1 MVTEGPED
9 AYAQFMFSEH
19 QTAATLPDSV
29 TPGSPTLTPASTSKY
44 EHDIRDHEKSRIL
57 RLIVRLLLHRA
68 PFVTRYDEI
77 RAVVKTYL
85 HDNANHAI
93 VNCFIED
100 AKKLVSKTLGLIL
113 CDIKLGARR
122 EFFLKQSLA
131 FQPHDLKL
139 LGEGDHELRGFLLL
153 MLPCFKAY
161 TAGIPLDRLCEV
173 FTRVGKADMVPRD
186 QESEE
191 ALKATLRGM
200 RRKRT
205 VKIAASGVSPSL
217 TSTYSTEFKG
227 IADYLLYAKELGYL
241 NVVIDPKKGDTLAV
255 ITVVPGYRLLFELDQ
270 ESYVKQ
276 FSTLELD
283 ESLKRTLE
291 AFFDR

>member
-1 MVTEGPED
+1 MATDDPED

-19 QTAATLPDSV
+19 QTATTLPDSATSG
-29 TPGSPTLTPASTSKY
+29 TPTPAPASNSKY
-44 EHDIRDHEKSRIL
+44 EYDIRDNEKSRIL

-85 HDNANHAI
+85 HDHANHAI
-93 VNCFIED
+93 VNCFIGEYDASLQFQYGAED

-113 CDIKLGARR
+113 CDIKLQGARR

-139 LGEGDHELRGFLLL
+139 LGDGDHELRGFLLL
-153 MLPCFKAY
+153 LLPCFKAY
-161 TAGIPLDRLCEV
+161 TTGIPLGM

-186 QESEE
+186 QASEE
-191 ALKATLRGM
+191 ALKAALRGT
-200 RRKRT
+200 RRKRA
-205 VKIAASGVSPSL
+205 VKYSAS
-217 TSTYSTEFKG
+217 EFSN
-227 IADYLLYAKELGYL
+227 IADYLLYARELGYL
-241 NVVIDPKKGDTLAV
+241 SLVTDPKKGDTLAV
-255 ITVVPGYRLLFELDQ
+255 ITVMPGYRLLFELDQ

-276 FSTLELD
+276 LSTLELD
-283 ESLKRTLE
+283 EGLKRTLE